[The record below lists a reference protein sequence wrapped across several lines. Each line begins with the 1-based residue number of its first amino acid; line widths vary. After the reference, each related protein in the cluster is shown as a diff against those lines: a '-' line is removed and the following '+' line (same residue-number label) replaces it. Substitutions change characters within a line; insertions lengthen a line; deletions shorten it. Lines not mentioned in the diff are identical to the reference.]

1 MLYLKGSNI
10 KFEGNIIKMVYEIF
24 SNRLSIGIISYVVF
38 IISASMHEYSHAK
51 TAYTLGDRTA
61 MRLGRLTINPLAHL
75 DILGSV
81 LLPLIAAVTGIP
93 VIGWMK
99 AVPVNP
105 NNFNNFERDQA
116 LVSFAGPFANLIIAT
131 VSFIIIKILTF
142 TADGTFI
149 IYKIMMFLE
158 QHDNMLTNIMLNA
171 LPIILTMLFMFY
183 MINIMLMFFN
193 LLPFPPLDGGW
204 ILRFFL
210 SPKGKNTYDK
220 IYPYGFLIL
229 YALLFAGILRTVLGF
244 IQTVSQHM
252 LGKSINIIFSI

>member
-1 MLYLKGSNI
+1 
-10 KFEGNIIKMVYEIF
+10 MVYEIF
-24 SNRLSIGIISYVVF
+24 SNKLSIGIISYVVF
-38 IISASMHEYSHAK
+38 IISASTHEYSHAK
-51 TAYTLGDRTA
+51 TAFMFGDRTA
-61 MRLGRLTINPLAHL
+61 MREGRLTLNPLAHI

-81 LLPLIAAVTGIP
+81 VLPIIAAVTGIP
-93 VIGWMK
+93 VIDWMK

-116 LVSFAGPFANLIIAT
+116 LVSFAGPFANLMIAT
-131 VSFIIIKILTF
+131 VSFIIMKILTF
-142 TADGTFI
+142 TTDGTFI
-149 IYKIMMFLE
+149 IYKIIMFLE
-158 QHDNMLTNIMLNA
+158 QNNNGLSNFMINA

-210 SPKGKNTYDK
+210 SPKGKDTYDK

-229 YALLFAGILRTVLGF
+229 YALLFFGILRTILAF
-244 IQTVSQHM
+244 IQTISQHL

>member
-1 MLYLKGSNI
+1 
-10 KFEGNIIKMVYEIF
+10 MVYEIF
-24 SNRLSIGIISYVVF
+24 SNKLYIGLISYMVF
-38 IISASMHEYSHAK
+38 IISASTHEYSHAR
-51 TAYTLGDRTA
+51 TAYTLGDTTA
-61 MRLGRLTINPLAHL
+61 MNQGRLTLNPFAHI
-75 DILGSV
+75 DIFGTV
-81 LLPLIAAVTGIP
+81 VLPLIAAVTGIP

-105 NNFNNFERDQA
+105 HNFRNFEKDQA
-116 LVSFAGPFANLIIAT
+116 LVSFAGPFANLIIASI
-131 VSFIIIKILTF
+131 SFIIMKILTF
-142 TADGTFI
+142 TSGGTFI

-158 QHDNMLTNIMLNA
+158 GHSNAVSDILLNA

-210 SPKGKNTYDK
+210 SPKGKDTYDK

-229 YALLFAGILRTVLGF
+229 YALLFFGILRTILAF
-244 IQTVSQHM
+244 IQTMSQHL
-252 LGKSINIIFSI
+252 LGNSINIIFSI

>member
-1 MLYLKGSNI
+1 
-10 KFEGNIIKMVYEIF
+10 MVYDIF
-24 SNRLSIGIISYVVF
+24 SNKLSIGIISYAVF
-38 IISASMHEYSHAK
+38 IISASVHEYSHAK
-51 TAYTLGDRTA
+51 TAYMFGDDTA
-61 MRLGRLTINPLAHL
+61 KDIGRLTLNPLAHI

-81 LLPLIAAVTGIP
+81 ILPIIAAVTGIP

-105 NNFNNFERDQA
+105 YNFNNFERDQA
-116 LVSFAGPFANLIIAT
+116 LVSFAGPFANLIIAFISFT
-131 VSFIIIKILTF
+131 VMKILTI
-142 TADGTFI
+142 TTDGTFL
-149 IYKIMMFLE
+149 IYKIIMILE
-158 QHDNMLTNIMLNA
+158 QNNNAFFNLLNKA

-183 MINIMLMFFN
+183 TINIMLMFFN

-210 SPKGKNTYDK
+210 SSKGKNAYDK

-229 YALLFAGILRTVLGF
+229 YALLFFGILKTILAF
-244 IQTVSQHM
+244 IQTISQYL